1 MDALKIA
8 VIGLDTSHSIA
19 FPKLMNDPACAPD
32 LRVDGLRVVSC
43 LRFETPFQDA
53 QGLDTRQQQL
63 EAWGVKVTTSLDEA
77 LADCDAIMME
87 INDPA
92 YHLDYFRRLAPLGK
106 PIFLDKPLAGTLED
120 GRAIIAEMKRC
131 GTRVWS
137 ASSLPFAPGIQ
148 AAIDAVGGV
157 VSIGH
162 CFGALGTAPAGDS
175 LIWYGVHSFEMLQR
189 LMGDGARSVR
199 AVDLG
204 PAVVTT
210 VDYDGGRYGVIES
223 IRNQWKY
230 GGRAQS
236 SKQSAFFDVDSSR
249 IYHDLLVQ
257 IKAFFLGAEP
267 PISMAKTFAGLAMMC
282 AARTSIERDGAAVP
296 VEKL

>member
-19 FPKLMNDPACAPD
+19 FPKLMHDPTCQED
-32 LRVDGLRVVSC
+32 LKVPGLRVVSC

-53 QGLDTRQQQL
+53 KGLDSRQQQL
-63 EAWGVKVTTSLDEA
+63 EAWGVKVTTCLDEA

-87 INDPA
+87 VNDPA
-92 YHLDYFRRLAPLGK
+92 YHLEYFKRLAGLGK
-106 PIFLDKPLAGTLED
+106 PIFLDKPLAGNLAD
-120 GRAIIAEMKRC
+120 GRAIIAEMRRC

-148 AAIDAVGGV
+148 KALDAVGGV
-157 VSIGH
+157 VTVGH
-162 CFGALGTAPAGDS
+162 CFGALGAAPAGDS

-189 LMGDGARSVR
+189 LMGCGALTVR

-210 VDYDGGRYGVIES
+210 VDYGANRYGVIES
-223 IRNQWKY
+223 IRNSWTY
-230 GGRAQS
+230 GGRTQNG
-236 SKQSAFFDVDSSR
+236 KQLAFFDVDSSR

-257 IKAFFLGAEP
+257 IKAFFLGAAP
-267 PISMAKTFAGLAMMC
+267 PISMEKTFEGLAMMC
-282 AARTSIERDGAAVP
+282 AARQSIAAVGAAVT
-296 VEKL
+296 VETL

>member
-8 VIGLDTSHSIA
+8 IVGLDTSHSIA
-19 FPKLMNDPACAPD
+19 FSKLMNDPDCAAD
-32 LRVDGLRVVSC
+32 LKVTGMRAVSC

-53 QGLDTRQQQL
+53 KGLDARQQQL
-63 EAWGVKVTTSLDEA
+63 ESWGVKVTCCLEEA

-92 YHLDYFRRLAPLGK
+92 YHLEYFKKLASLGK
-106 PIFLDKPLAGTLED
+106 PIFLDKPLAGSLEE
-120 GRAIIAEMKRC
+120 GRAIIAEMRRC

-148 AAIDAVGGV
+148 AAIDAVGGQV
-157 VSIGH
+157 NIGH

-189 LMGDGARSVR
+189 LMGCGARSVR
-199 AVDLG
+199 ALDLG
-204 PAVVTT
+204 PAVVSM
-210 VDYDGGRYGVIES
+210 VDYGEGRYGVIES

-230 GGRAQS
+230 GGRVQNN
-236 SKQSAFFDVDSSR
+236 KQSAFFDVDSSR
-249 IYHDLLVQ
+249 IYHDLLQQ
-257 IKAFFLGAEP
+257 IKAFFLGAEA
-267 PISMAKTFAGLAMMC
+267 PISMEKSFEGLAMMC
-282 AARTSIERDGAAVP
+282 AARKSIESGGVEQP
-296 VEKL
+296 LEKL

>member
-1 MDALKIA
+1 LQVA
-8 VIGLDTSHSIA
+8 
-19 FPKLMNDPACAPD
+19 
-32 LRVDGLRVVSC
+32 GLRVVSC

-53 QGLDTRQQQL
+53 KGLDARQQQL
-63 EAWGVKVTTSLDEA
+63 EAWGVKVTTCLDEA
-77 LADCDAIMME
+77 LVDCDAIMME

-92 YHLDYFRRLAPLGK
+92 YHLDYFQRLAALGK
-106 PIFLDKPLAGTLED
+106 PIFLDKPLAGTLAD

-148 AAIDAVGGV
+148 AAIDAVGGA
-157 VSIGH
+157 VSVGH

-189 LMGDGARSVR
+189 LMGSGAQSVR

-210 VDYDGGRYGVIES
+210 VAYGDGRYGVIES
-223 IRNQWKY
+223 IRNQWQY

-249 IYHDLLVQ
+249 IYHDLLLQ

-267 PISMAKTFAGLAMMC
+267 PISMEKTFEGLAMMC
-282 AARTSIERDGAAVP
+282 AARQSIAGDGAAVP

>member
-19 FPKLMNDPACAPD
+19 FPKLMNDPTCAPD
-32 LRVDGLRVVSC
+32 LQVAGLRVVSC

-53 QGLDTRQQQL
+53 KGLDARQQQL
-63 EAWGVKVTTSLDEA
+63 EAWGVKVTTCLDEA
-77 LADCDAIMME
+77 LVDCDAIMME

-92 YHLDYFRRLAPLGK
+92 YHLDYFQRLAALGK
-106 PIFLDKPLAGTLED
+106 PIFLDKPLAGTLAD

-148 AAIDAVGGV
+148 AAIDAVGGA
-157 VSIGH
+157 VSVGH

-189 LMGDGARSVR
+189 LMGSGAQSVR

-210 VDYDGGRYGVIES
+210 VAYGDGRYGVIES
-223 IRNQWKY
+223 IRNQWQY

-249 IYHDLLVQ
+249 IYHDLLLQ

-267 PISMAKTFAGLAMMC
+267 PISMEKTFEGLAMMC
-282 AARTSIERDGAAVP
+282 AARQSIAGDGAAVP